1 MKKNIL
7 RILGVLLF
15 AVVLTTVC
23 FAASAGVY
31 NLQTEKASVTLSVE
45 GITAETTTVAD
56 KTYDDFYPGANKVE
70 VACTDLTVGDEYVL
84 LVLEGSTTPS
94 DENIVYIDQKTAVN
108 DAVQFTAYPM
118 RLEDGKTYYL
128 MLSGTNSALEQIGSF
143 AYVQQGGVVITT
155 QPDDYSGAADSVA
168 TFRVAAEGEGL
179 KYQWQISDDNGATW
193 SNSSVK
199 SAVYTTKLTAAR
211 DGRMV
216 RCVVTDESGF
226 SVTSETAVM
235 RVSTLKITTQPKD
248 YAGKTNSTA
257 TFTVAAEGEGLKYQ
271 WQISDDNGASWTNS
285 SVKAAKYSAKLTA
298 AKDGRMVRCVV
309 TDQYGASV
317 ISQAAVMRISGVT
330 ITTQPKDYNGKVNST
345 ASFNVAAEGEGL
357 TYQWQ
362 ISDDQGKT
370 WTNSSVKAAVYTTK
384 LSAARDGRMVRC
396 IVTDQDGNT
405 ATSSTAVMRIT
416 GGVTITT
423 QPKDYEGKVSTT
435 ATFTVA
441 AEGTGL
447 TYQWQVSDDQGKTWT
462 NSSVKSAKYSTR
474 LTADKNGRMV
484 RCVVTDQNGT
494 KVTSS
499 AATMRITGSLLITTQ
514 PKNYTGKVNSTASFN
529 VVAEGVD
536 LTYQWQIS
544 DDQGKT
550 WTNSSVKA
558 AVYTTKLTAARDGR
572 MVRCVVTDQSGSTVT
587 SQTAVMSIG

>member
-31 NLQTEKASVTLSVE
+31 HLQTEKASVTLSVE

-128 MLSGTNSALEQIGSF
+128 MLSGTNSALEEIGSF

-168 TFRVAAEGEGL
+168 TFRVAAEG
-179 KYQWQISDDNGATW
+179 D
-193 SNSSVK
+193 
-199 SAVYTTKLTAAR
+199 
-211 DGRMV
+211 
-216 RCVVTDESGF
+216 
-226 SVTSETAVM
+226 
-235 RVSTLKITTQPKD
+235 
-248 YAGKTNSTA
+248 
-257 TFTVAAEGEGLKYQ
+257 GLKYQ

-330 ITTQPKDYNGKVNST
+330 ITTQPKDYKGKVNST

-447 TYQWQVSDDQGKTWT
+447 TYQWQVSDDQGATWT

-494 KVTSS
+494 KVTSN

>member
-128 MLSGTNSALEQIGSF
+128 MLSGTNSALEEIGSF

-168 TFRVAAEGEGL
+168 TFRVAAEGDGL

-257 TFTVAAEGEGLKYQ
+257 TFTVAAEGEGLTYQ

-330 ITTQPKDYNGKVNST
+330 ITAQPKDYTGKLNST
-345 ASFNVAAEGEGL
+345 VSFTVVAEGA
-357 TYQWQ
+357 
-362 ISDDQGKT
+362 D
-370 WTNSSVKAAVYTTK
+370 
-384 LSAARDGRMVRC
+384 LS
-396 IVTDQDGNT
+396 
-405 ATSSTAVMRIT
+405 
-416 GGVTITT
+416 
-423 QPKDYEGKVSTT
+423 
-435 ATFTVA
+435 
-441 AEGTGL
+441 
-447 TYQWQVSDDQGKTWT
+447 YQWQVSDD
-462 NSSVKSAKYSTR
+462 N
-474 LTADKNGRMV
+474 
-484 RCVVTDQNGT
+484 
-494 KVTSS
+494 
-499 AATMRITGSLLITTQ
+499 
-514 PKNYTGKVNSTASFN
+514 
-529 VVAEGVD
+529 
-536 LTYQWQIS
+536 
-544 DDQGKT
+544 GKT

-572 MVRCVVTDQSGSTVT
+572 QVRCIVSDQSGNTVT
-587 SQTAVMSIG
+587 SAAATMKIQSTGVSITTQPKNYTGKVNSTASFTVVATGDGLTYQWQISDDGENWTNSSVKTAKYSTKLTAAKNGRQVRCIVTDENGNSLTSEAATMKLSGPAITTQPKNYVGKVNSTASFTVVAEGNGLTYQWQISDDGTNWTNSSVTKAVYTTKLTTAKNGRAVRCIVTDADGNTAMTNAVTMKIG